1 MIRLLLDQGLPRG
14 TALHLRREGWDVV
27 HVGEIGMSRAT
38 DQEILDYARHEN
50 RVCVTLDADFHALLV
65 LGSEQSPS
73 VVRIRIE
80 GLQAI
85 AMAELLIRIKPHIQS
100 AAEQGALITVTETQV
115 RIRRLPVHTGVAGG
129 KVLRSC

>member
-100 AAEQGALITVTETQV
+100 AAEQGALITVTEAQV
-115 RIRRLPVHTGVAGG
+115 RIRRLPVNAGAAAEA
-129 KVLRSC
+129 LRSR

>member
-1 MIRLLLDQGLPRG
+1 MIRIVLDQGLPRG
-14 TALHLRREGWDVV
+14 TASRLRREGWDVV

-38 DQEILDYARHEN
+38 DQEILDYARQEN

-65 LGSEQSPS
+65 LGSERSPS

-85 AMAELLIRIKPHIQS
+85 GMAELLIRIRRHIQA
-100 AAEQGALITVTETQV
+100 AAEQDALITVTETQV
-115 RIRRLPVHTGVAGG
+115 RIRQLPVNMDLQEE
-129 KVLRSC
+129 KP

>member
-14 TALHLRREGWDVV
+14 TASHLQREGWDVV

-38 DQEILDYARHEN
+38 DQEILDYARQEN

-65 LGSEQSPS
+65 LGSERSPS

-80 GLQAI
+80 GLHSNSHFGNFAHFG
-85 AMAELLIRIKPHIQS
+85 L
-100 AAEQGALITVTETQV
+100 
-115 RIRRLPVHTGVAGG
+115 RRSGVDLGDGRLSSLWESNRHHPTGLEAVEHKGH
-129 KVLRSC
+129 

>member
-14 TALHLRREGWDVV
+14 TVLHLRREGWDVV

-38 DQEILDYARHEN
+38 DQEILDYARYEN

-100 AAEQGALITVTETQV
+100 AAEQGALITVTEAQV
-115 RIRRLPVHTGVAGG
+115 RIRRLPVNAGAAG
-129 KVLRSC
+129 EKALRSR